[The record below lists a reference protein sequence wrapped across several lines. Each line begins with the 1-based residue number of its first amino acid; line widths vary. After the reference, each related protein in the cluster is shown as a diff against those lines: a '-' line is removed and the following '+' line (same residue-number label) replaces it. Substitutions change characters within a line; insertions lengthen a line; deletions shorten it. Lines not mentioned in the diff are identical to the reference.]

1 MHVHVLVVA
10 NWGQK
15 ERENEYMGDILVFGI
30 VDKTMLL
37 TVKKWNENSGL
48 NSEDEDWWEQ
58 IFANRD
64 SLGGKATTE

>member
-10 NWGQK
+10 DWGQK
-15 ERENEYMGDILVFGI
+15 ERGNEYMGAYLSLGLLI
-30 VDKTMLL
+30 KTMLF